1 MIVHQREIQ
10 NKFCMP
16 LVIFILLLVC
26 LCERECVCV
35 CADVLRI
42 CVSISS
48 LTRESIWYSE
58 NSFWQLLLSFKHGVE
73 DLTHVL
79 QLAQHFDSYT
89 VLLPQC
95 SFDCSSDDLL
105 TYLARFFN
113 IHCGNF
119 TYPDDAPYDFP
130 SQSLNLRFLSKL
142 SGAVCGSWEPNCKI
156 SLEEEIHS
164 QSLNIFSIKRNALPC

>member
-1 MIVHQREIQ
+1 MIVHQCEIQ

-16 LVIFILLLVC
+16 SVIFILLLVC

-35 CADVLRI
+35 CACVLRI

-48 LTRESIWYSE
+48 LTGESIWYSE
-58 NSFWQLLLSFKHGVE
+58 NSFWQLLLSFKHGME
-73 DLTHVL
+73 DLTQVL
-79 QLAQHFDSYT
+79 RSHSTLTPTLSCYPSVPSIA
-89 VLLPQC
+89 PQMTC
-95 SFDCSSDDLL
+95 SRTWL
-105 TYLARFFN
+105 FFN
-113 IHCGNF
+113 IQYGNF

-164 QSLNIFSIKRNALPC
+164 QSLNIFSIKRNALPY